1 MRPRPAGQFSSPGAA
16 TLAGIGLLLTLWP
29 LLAIAHI
36 DPGSGGDGGLVSGLR
51 HPVSGLDHVVAM
63 VAVGLW
69 GAQLGAPAIWVL
81 PIAFPLVM
89 ALGGV
94 IGVIGV
100 PLPQVEVGIALSG
113 IVLGTLVALS
123 ARLPLWAALG
133 LVAIF
138 AIFHGYTHGTAMPAY
153 GVPILYASG
162 FVIATGLLHLCGI
175 LIGTT
180 HRWPNGQRL
189 VRAGGVLVAAVGV
202 YYLLLALGI
211 MSAQAPVAH

>member
-1 MRPRPAGQFSSPGAA
+1 MSPGPSRHGQYAGTAA
-16 TLAGIGLLLTLWP
+16 LAGVTLLVALWP
-29 LLAIAHI
+29 LLAAAHI
-36 DPGSGGDGGLVSGLR
+36 DAGGGGDGGFVSGLR

-81 PIAFPLVM
+81 PVAFPLVM
-89 ALGGV
+89 AFGGV
-94 IGVIGV
+94 IGVIGI
-100 PLPQVEVGIALSG
+100 PLPQVEAGIALSG

-123 ARLPLWAALG
+123 ARLPLWAALI

-138 AIFHGYTHGTAMPAY
+138 AIFHGYTHGTALPAF

-162 FVIATGLLHLCGI
+162 FVIATGLLHLSGI
-175 LIGTT
+175 LVGTT
-180 HRWPNGQRL
+180 YRWPTGQRL

-202 YYLLLALGI
+202 YYLLLHLGI
-211 MSAQAPVAH
+211 IETRAL